1 MKKNIIIL
9 ALLTLTTTSYLL
21 FNYNKTKN
29 VQIGGDFKLTDHNN
43 NEFIFSNSA
52 KKISLVF
59 FGFTRCP
66 SSCPTALSL
75 MTNTLNKLDN
85 STNQKITPIFVSVD
99 PEHDTTAIIAKYKE
113 NYHKNIIGLTGTI
126 TDIDKIKKNYKLYVS
141 KTKSNPDEKYM
152 INHSSYIYLMDNK
165 LNYITHI
172 DALDENA
179 DNLAKLINQ
188 HI

>member
-59 FGFTRCP
+59 FFILTKKIR
-66 SSCPTALSL
+66 
-75 MTNTLNKLDN
+75 LNGAR
-85 STNQKITPIFVSVD
+85 
-99 PEHDTTAIIAKYKE
+99 ERR
-113 NYHKNIIGLTGTI
+113 TG
-126 TDIDKIKKNYKLYVS
+126 
-141 KTKSNPDEKYM
+141 M
-152 INHSSYIYLMDNK
+152 G
-165 LNYITHI
+165 
-172 DALDENA
+172 
-179 DNLAKLINQ
+179 
-188 HI
+188 